1 MNRFQEVHVGKLTY
15 DSTLGVDFDDRVLA
29 HLQLVIGAKLRRA
42 ESFYFSWRDDPAIG
56 DGRSTLWMH
65 PTIPLYFKY
74 AGGRQPSIN
83 RAWIDALM
91 STANSPGGLVLVPEP
106 DVKSD
111 GGEVDS

>member
-1 MNRFQEVHVGKLTY
+1 MGKLTY

-29 HLQLVIGAKLRRA
+29 HLQLVIGAKLRRG

-56 DGRSTLWMH
+56 DGRSTLWLH
-65 PTIPLYFKY
+65 PRISLVFKY

-83 RAWIDALM
+83 RAWVDALM

-106 DVKSD
+106 EARTEHDSANHA
-111 GGEVDS
+111 GGNDS